1 MKHSYFYFKNV
12 FSSSEIKTIN
22 AKFLS
27 SNNYNTNPA
36 PFDKKTIVVRYH
48 NFSEVKDIIG
58 KANECVDYANKYAFG
73 FDLHPLLDMETI
85 LHNVYDS
92 SVKASYDLHCDGEAY
107 DKNFTTKLTGL
118 VNLSEVDYE
127 GGHFEIF
134 DGSKI
139 KTLKEL
145 NEPGD
150 MVVIKSDIPH
160 RVTQVTKGTRTS
172 LVILR
177 SGPWWR

>member
-1 MKHSYFYFKNV
+1 MKHSYYYFKGV
-12 FSSSEIKTIN
+12 FSSSEIKNIN

-27 SNNYNTNPA
+27 SKNFNTNPA
-36 PFDKKTIVVRYH
+36 PFDTKTITVRYH
-48 NFSEVKDIIG
+48 YFNEVEDIVG
-58 KANECVDYANKYAFG
+58 RANQFVDYANKHAFG
-73 FDLHPLLDMETI
+73 FDMHPLLDMETI

-92 SVKASYDLHCDGEAY
+92 SVKASYDFHCDGEDY

-118 VNLSEVDYE
+118 VNLSEDTYE

-139 KTLKEL
+139 KRIKEL
-145 NEPGD
+145 EQPGD
-150 MVVIKSDIPH
+150 MVVFKSDIPH
-160 RVTQVTKGTRTS
+160 RVTKVTKGTRMS

-177 SGPWWR
+177 SGPWWK